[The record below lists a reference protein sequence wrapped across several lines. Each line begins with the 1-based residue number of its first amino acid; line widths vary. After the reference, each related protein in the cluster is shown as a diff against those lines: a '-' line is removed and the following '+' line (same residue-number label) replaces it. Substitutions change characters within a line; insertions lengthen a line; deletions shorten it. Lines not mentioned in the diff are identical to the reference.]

1 MAEKEQ
7 MAKKKWTGGK
17 SLRCLVVL
25 VLCAVVAFAGLYL
38 ARTYGPRVEPVV
50 TNERAETKANAV
62 AQEKWAQRLELA
74 GVPNFHKVSD
84 DLYRGAQ
91 PSAEGMREL
100 KKLGIKTIVNLRSFH
115 SDRDEIGDA
124 NLAYE
129 HITMKPWHAEDKE
142 VVRFLKIVS
151 DANRAPVF
159 VHCMR
164 GADRTGT
171 MCAIYRAAVQGW
183 SKTEAIEEMTKGG
196 FGFHEG
202 WENIVNYVLKLDM
215 EEMRGRAGLQD

>member
-1 MAEKEQ
+1 VRA
-7 MAKKKWTGGK
+7 A
-17 SLRCLVVL
+17 
-25 VLCAVVAFAGLYL
+25 VAFAGLYL
-38 ARTYGPRVEPVV
+38 ARTYGPWAEPVV
-50 TNERAETKANAV
+50 TNEQAETPADPV

-100 KKLGIKTIVNLRSFH
+100 EKLGIKTIVNLRSFH
-115 SDRDEIGDA
+115 SDRPEIGDA
-124 NLAYE
+124 NLGYE

-151 DANRAPVF
+151 DPNRTPVF
-159 VHCMR
+159 VHCQR

-171 MCAIYRAAVQGW
+171 MCAIYRVAVQGW

-196 FGFHEG
+196 FGFYEG
-202 WENIVNYVLKLDM
+202 WENLVDFIVKLDM
-215 EEMRGRAGLQD
+215 EKMRRLAGLQD